1 MSERYC
7 QFPLCGLAFGTDI
20 KERLWDILLYSVVKD
35 VCKEEYGPLA
45 EFAKEWEKRHG
56 PDAQVRI
63 LGKWVLEAKYE
74 LFSYDELA
82 VLAAIYSK
90 IGSKKGPVR
99 ITLDEIWWRSLGYKS
114 ERVFREE
121 TGESCVCRTR
131 RQVRSI
137 IERLHERN
145 FFARITF
152 ARRETY
158 YSNRLSLRELAE
170 QVRAAKLYR
179 ARARQARIAAN
190 AKLTSQVQAERRKLA
205 GGDAAGGAT
214 GTPL

>member
-63 LGKWVLEAKYE
+63 LGKWVVEAMYH

-99 ITLDEIWWRSLGYKS
+99 ITRDEIWRRSLGYKS

-121 TGESCVCRTR
+121 TGGGSSVCRTA

-137 IERLHERN
+137 IERLAERK
-145 FFARITF
+145 FFAQITF
-152 ARRETY
+152 GRRQTY
-158 YSNRLSLRELAE
+158 YS
-170 QVRAAKLYR
+170 
-179 ARARQARIAAN
+179 
-190 AKLTSQVQAERRKLA
+190 
-205 GGDAAGGAT
+205 
-214 GTPL
+214 